1 MDIGLPPTNIR
12 KANELKAETVF
23 PALWIELAQISFDKA
38 AEQSKHCRFG
48 QTDRRHD
55 LRQAE
60 LRTRVSKNR

>member
-38 AEQSKHCRFG
+38 AEQSKHCRLG
-48 QTDRRHD
+48 
-55 LRQAE
+55 
-60 LRTRVSKNR
+60 